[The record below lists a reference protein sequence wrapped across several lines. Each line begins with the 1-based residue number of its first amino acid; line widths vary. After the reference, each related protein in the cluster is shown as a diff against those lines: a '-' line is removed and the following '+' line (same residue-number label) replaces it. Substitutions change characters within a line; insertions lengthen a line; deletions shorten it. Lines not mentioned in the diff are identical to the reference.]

1 MILYNDIKKRG
12 TKMIKRVCVYIFGVL
27 ILGLGIVLNT
37 KTNLGVAAVNSV
49 PYALSQMTDLSLGNW
64 TTLMYIVFMI
74 LQMIMYRHW
83 NVKIVLQLPFSYVM
97 GFIIDFYNNVITI
110 VPSHFYQS
118 LLILVIAIV
127 FTALGAYLVVS
138 MDLVANPVDGM
149 VNTISD
155 LTHRDF
161 GQVKWIFDC
170 FMMIV
175 TIVVTMSLTGK
186 MIGIGLGTIVS
197 AICVGKVIQI
207 YSHFFGKKLKN
218 IVQISQCETIQL
230 QK

>member
-1 MILYNDIKKRG
+1 
-12 TKMIKRVCVYIFGVL
+12 MIKRVCVYIFAVL
-27 ILGLGIVLNT
+27 VLGLGIVLNT
-37 KTNLGVAAVNSV
+37 KTGLGVAAINSI

-74 LQMIMYRHW
+74 LQMIMYRKW
-83 NVKIVLQLPFSYVM
+83 NMKILLQLPFSYVM
-97 GFIIDFYNNVITI
+97 GLIIDFYNTIITI
-110 VPSHFYQS
+110 VPHHFYQS
-118 LLILVIAIV
+118 LLILVLAIV
-127 FTALGAYLVVS
+127 LTALGAYMVVS
-138 MDLVANPVDGM
+138 MDLVANPADGM

-155 LTHRDF
+155 LTHREF

-175 TIVVTMSLTGK
+175 TIVMTMSLTGE

-197 AICVGKVIQI
+197 AICVGKVIQV
-207 YSHFFGKKLKN
+207 YSRLFGKKLKN
-218 IVQISQCETIQL
+218 IVQISQYETIQL

>member
-1 MILYNDIKKRG
+1 
-12 TKMIKRVCVYIFGVL
+12 MIKRVCVYIFAVL
-27 ILGLGIVLNT
+27 VLGLGIVLNT
-37 KTNLGVAAVNSV
+37 KTGLGVAAINSI

-74 LQMIMYRHW
+74 LQMIMYRKW
-83 NVKIVLQLPFSYVM
+83 NMKILLQLPFSYVM
-97 GFIIDFYNNVITI
+97 GLIIDFYNTIIKI
-110 VPSHFYQS
+110 VPHHFYQS
-118 LLILVIAIV
+118 LLILVLAIV
-127 FTALGAYLVVS
+127 LTALGAYLVVS
-138 MDLVANPVDGM
+138 MDLVANPADGM

-155 LTHRDF
+155 LTHREF

-175 TIVVTMSLTGK
+175 TIVMTMSLTGE

-197 AICVGKVIQI
+197 AICVGKVIQV
-207 YSHFFGKKLKN
+207 YSRLFGKKLKN
-218 IVQISQCETIQL
+218 IVQISQYETIQL